1 MYKGQTVYKDG
12 HVIAG
17 VVVALGLHI
26 LIDDLQTVVVNVLFV
41 DELNIFGGSVITA
54 QYLYMV
60 GLNGAALF
68 NNTLVSVG
76 ERFREEAFPLA
87 VRKGVVVQKRELL
100 SEVGNQT
107 VFVMDGKVLIS
118 LCGQQTDKFL
128 FKSRFALKTVR
139 A

>member
-1 MYKGQTVYKDG
+1 
-12 HVIAG
+12 
-17 VVVALGLHI
+17 
-26 LIDDLQTVVVNVLFV
+26 
-41 DELNIFGGSVITA
+41 
-54 QYLYMV
+54 MV

-68 NNTLVSVG
+68 DNTLVSVG

-87 VRKGVVVQKRELL
+87 IGKGVVVQKRELL

-107 VFVMDGKVLIS
+107 VFVMDGKVFIS

>member
-1 MYKGQTVYKDG
+1 MDKGQTVDENG
-12 HVIAG
+12 HVIAS
-17 VVVALGLHI
+17 VVIALGLLV

-41 DELNIFGGSVITA
+41 DELNILGSSVVTA
-54 QYLYMV
+54 QYLYMI
-60 GLNGAALF
+60 GLNGAAFL

-76 ERFREEAFPLA
+76 KRFCEEAFPLA

-107 VFVMDGKVLIS
+107 IFVMDGKVFIS
-118 LCGQQTDKFL
+118 LRGQQTDKFL
-128 FKSRFALKTVR
+128 FKSRFALETVR